1 MLSRTNDELPSW
13 VRTAPLSC
21 DDPLARARALRSLIE
36 EEAEEGERNGQ
47 ITDRAMKA
55 IADAGIL
62 GIQVP
67 KALGGSELE
76 ARDYYDVVEELS
88 YADGSTGWSVMAVL
102 SATLGAARSLH
113 PDAISAIFQ
122 SGRGIPIGGHVSALG
137 RAKIVDGGYQVSG
150 EYQFGSGTR
159 FASWILGAYAVEKD
173 GEPVLTE
180 DGKPKMIIGIV
191 PREGIRLIGNWDV
204 MGLAGTGSYDF
215 QVLEQFMPD
224 AFVVDIER
232 AVGAP
237 IGHAAWCMGVARR
250 ALDEIKALAQSK
262 KRFGRTTTIDQPLF
276 QYRYAQNYAAVE
288 AARSLI
294 RNVTPAWEEADKAG
308 VLDME
313 IRARAR
319 LAQCWATRIAAEA
332 VDFAYHASGSDGLR
346 NKGGQNRLQRC
357 FRDIHAGTQHRQI
370 DDNIAIDC
378 ATVLLGVA
386 SPAVRL

>member
-1 MLSRTNDELPSW
+1 MLTRTNTELPAW
-13 VRTAPLSC
+13 IRTAPLDC
-21 DDPLARARALRSLIE
+21 DDPLARARELRPLIE
-36 EEAEEGERNGQ
+36 KDAEKGERDGQ
-47 ITDRAMKA
+47 ITDSVMKA
-55 IADAGIL
+55 IAEAGLL

-67 KALGGSELE
+67 KALGGTEL
-76 ARDYYDVVEELS
+76 AAHDYYDVIEELS

-113 PDAISAIFQ
+113 PDAVAAIFQ

-137 RAKIVDGGYQVSG
+137 RAKVVDGGYIVSG
-150 EYQFGSGTR
+150 NYQFGSGTR
-159 FASWILGAYAVEKD
+159 FASWILGAFAVEKNGD
-173 GEPVLTE
+173 AVLTE

-191 PREGIRLIGNWDV
+191 PREGVQLTGNWDV

-215 QVLEQFMPD
+215 QVLEQFMPE

-232 AVGAP
+232 IVGPP

-250 ALDEIKALAQSK
+250 ALDEIKALAQCK
-262 KRFGRTTTIDQPLF
+262 KRFGRTTTIDQQLF
-276 QYRYAQNYAAVE
+276 QYRFAQNYAAVE
-288 AARSLI
+288 AARNLI
-294 RNVTPAWEEADKAG
+294 RAVTPEWEKADEAGK
-308 VLDME
+308 LDLE
-313 IRARAR
+313 VRARAR
-319 LAQCWATRIAAEA
+319 LAQCWATRIAADA

-346 NKGGQNRLQRC
+346 NNGGRNVLQRC

-386 SPAVRL
+386 SPDVRL